1 MQMTSFSSPLLT
13 ERVPYDWEE
22 LKRAAQEAENA
33 PAAQPSASDGG
44 LIKLAPLPHRDP
56 LPVHEEAAPHNQ
68 ASEHPVQTPDE
79 VQPAPAHEQ
88 PVLEKPSITEEELIA
103 KIVPKVIERL
113 NSQIEIIVD
122 VTLKTAATRIRADL
136 QKAVENTV
144 RATLKEQLKK

>member
-22 LKRAAQEAENA
+22 LKRAAQEAENV
-33 PAAQPSASDGG
+33 PAAQPAASDGG
-44 LIKLAPLPHRDP
+44 LIKLAPLTHRDP

-68 ASEHPVQTPDE
+68 ASEQPFAATAE
-79 VQPAPAHEQ
+79 VQPAPVQEQ
-88 PVLEKPSITEEELIA
+88 PVVQKPSFTEEELIA

-122 VTLKTAATRIRADL
+122 VTLKTAGTRIRADL

-144 RATLKEQLKK
+144 RATVKEQLKK

>member
-44 LIKLAPLPHRDP
+44 VIKLAPLPHRDP
-56 LPVHEEAAPHNQ
+56 LPVHEEAAPRNQ
-68 ASEHPVQTPDE
+68 NSEQPVEATTDE
-79 VQPAPAHEQ
+79 QPAPVQEQ
-88 PVLEKPSITEEELIA
+88 PVFEKPSFTEEELIA

-122 VTLKTAATRIRADL
+122 VTLKTAGTRIRADL

-144 RATLKEQLKK
+144 RVTLKEQLKK

>member
-56 LPVHEEAAPHNQ
+56 LPVHEEAAPRNQ
-68 ASEHPVQTPDE
+68 NS
-79 VQPAPAHEQ
+79 EQ
-88 PVLEKPSITEEELIA
+88 PVEATTDEQPVFEKPSITEEELIA

>member
-1 MQMTSFSSPLLT
+1 MTSFSSPLLT

-44 LIKLAPLPHRDP
+44 VIKLAPLPHRDP
-56 LPVHEEAAPHNQ
+56 LPVHEEAAPRNQ
-68 ASEHPVQTPDE
+68 NSEQPVEATTDE
-79 VQPAPAHEQ
+79 QPAPVQEQ
-88 PVLEKPSITEEELIA
+88 PVFEKPSFTEEELIA

-122 VTLKTAATRIRADL
+122 VTLKTAGTRIRADL

-144 RATLKEQLKK
+144 RVTLKEQLKK